1 MEVKII
7 LKSHLRHILLG
18 FSMSTICSFK
28 GIENK
33 HYVYEGKDCM
43 KRVCE
48 SLRKHAI
55 KIINFKKKK

>member
-1 MEVKII
+1 
-7 LKSHLRHILLG
+7 
-18 FSMSTICSFK
+18 MSTICSFK